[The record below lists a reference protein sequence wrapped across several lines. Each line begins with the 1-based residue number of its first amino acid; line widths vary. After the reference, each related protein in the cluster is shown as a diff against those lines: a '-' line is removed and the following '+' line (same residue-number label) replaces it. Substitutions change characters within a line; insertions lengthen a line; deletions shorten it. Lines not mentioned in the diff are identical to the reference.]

1 MISRAVNALKK
12 DYLFFIM
19 VNSQKLDMFLTFQ
32 LSSVDPGSLKV
43 GSSVEVGV
51 VTMVGVE
58 VE

>member
-1 MISRAVNALKK
+1 MISRAVNGLKK

>member
-1 MISRAVNALKK
+1 
-12 DYLFFIM
+12 M

-43 GSSVEVGV
+43 GSSVDVGV